1 MLVCIRLRVR
11 FLFAYVCLRARGD
24 SKHARH
30 FGVSLIDSVRRFGS
44 MVDVC
49 D

>member
-24 SKHARH
+24 SKHARL
-30 FGVSLIDSVRRFGS
+30 FGGLLSVRRFGS